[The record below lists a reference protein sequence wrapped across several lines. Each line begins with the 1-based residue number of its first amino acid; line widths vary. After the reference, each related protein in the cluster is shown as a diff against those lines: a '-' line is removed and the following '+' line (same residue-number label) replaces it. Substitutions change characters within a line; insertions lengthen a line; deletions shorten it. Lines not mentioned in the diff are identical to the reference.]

1 MSNASH
7 TENFPFIKFIREQNH
22 SPEYV
27 SIVLYVTHG
36 HVFQYFKDCFYQKI
50 IPFLKQTKMK

>member
-1 MSNASH
+1 MAVIMSNASH

-36 HVFQYFKDCFYQKI
+36 HVFQYFKDWIVSIKKPY
-50 IPFLKQTKMK
+50 LS

>member
-1 MSNASH
+1 MAVIMSNASH
-7 TENFPFIKFIREQNH
+7 IENFPFIKFIREQNH

-36 HVFQYFKDCFYQKI
+36 HVFQYFKD
-50 IPFLKQTKMK
+50 